1 MTAEGIPYEWPSGH
15 RLAGRPRPSRRL
27 VVAGVI
33 RRGEMDPP
41 GTRAVAITAD
51 WGHPRGPIAGKVIWD
66 VEADAD
72 APMDRTLRGEATA
85 ELFRQMAALLEEEG
99 E

>member
-1 MTAEGIPYEWPSGH
+1 MKAARWAEDTPPEGIPYEWPSGH

-66 VEADAD
+66 VEADAAGS
-72 APMDRTLRGEATA
+72 APP
-85 ELFRQMAALLEEEG
+85 
-99 E
+99 